1 MGGADV
7 AVVVVG
13 TTGASEL
20 VEVVVSD
27 ASELVVEVVDTG
39 TG

>member
-1 MGGADV
+1 MGGAGV

-20 VEVVVSD
+20 VEVVDTD
-27 ASELVVEVVDTG
+27 ASEVVGTG